1 MNDLPRQKL
10 KEIIIQYGRSLCDE
24 PQRCEGLLRD
34 LCGQYQKE
42 IAVLVGALKE
52 RVPADL
58 LASQNSTPPVVFLA
72 RLTKKLQDNLGLAE
86 EAARWAVESWAL
98 ALGVI
103 SSNDLKTNPSSDP
116 PIPTPVPTPI
126 PTPVPDSAGQPTSSF
141 SVSSTIPVQLPV
153 NPVTIPSQPVPPPT
167 PPSPSNNWTKIAI
180 AISSVGV
187 LALAGSVV
195 HFQEQQKQ
203 ASDREIAELKARE
216 EQRLEAEQ
224 RQREEAE
231 RRRKEAEQQ
240 LAEEQRRRQEAEAR
254 LEAARQKSETFV
266 PSESVNQDINEGEAI
281 SLIENLYYA
290 LSEKNFDQAR
300 SLYSPQLAESFSSPS
315 FFSQFKRVTVED
327 LQVTSRTD
335 TSINFIGQN
344 TYVYPDGST
353 QRELRSYTVRN
364 LDGELKIT
372 ASEFI
377 KVTKFR

>member
-1 MNDLPRQKL
+1 
-10 KEIIIQYGRSLCDE
+10 
-24 PQRCEGLLRD
+24 
-34 LCGQYQKE
+34 
-42 IAVLVGALKE
+42 
-52 RVPADL
+52 
-58 LASQNSTPPVVFLA
+58 
-72 RLTKKLQDNLGLAE
+72 
-86 EAARWAVESWAL
+86 VESWAL

-116 PIPTPVPTPI
+116 PIPTPI

-254 LEAARQKSETFV
+254 LEAARQY
-266 PSESVNQDINEGEAI
+266 PSQPQIQPPSQPPPKVSSRGTNATVSGTPGT
-281 SLIENLYYA
+281 
-290 LSEKNFDQAR
+290 KNMR
-300 SLYSPQLAESFSSPS
+300 SGAGTAYG
-315 FFSQFKRVTVED
+315 VV
-327 LQVTSRTD
+327 
-335 TSINFIGQN
+335 G
-344 TYVYPDGST
+344 
-353 QRELRSYTVRN
+353 TVRT
-364 LDGELKIT
+364 GERLQILG
-372 ASEFI
+372 SSYDRGGYQWY
-377 KVTKFR
+377 KVYHPQSGTTGWIAAQLISSD

>member
-34 LCGQYQKE
+34 LCGKYQKE

-254 LEAARQKSETFV
+254 LEAARQK
-266 PSESVNQDINEGEAI
+266 
-281 SLIENLYYA
+281 
-290 LSEKNFDQAR
+290 
-300 SLYSPQLAESFSSPS
+300 
-315 FFSQFKRVTVED
+315 
-327 LQVTSRTD
+327 
-335 TSINFIGQN
+335 
-344 TYVYPDGST
+344 
-353 QRELRSYTVRN
+353 
-364 LDGELKIT
+364 
-372 ASEFI
+372 
-377 KVTKFR
+377 

>member
-103 SSNDLKTNPSSDP
+103 SSNDLKTNPSSDL
-116 PIPTPVPTPI
+116 PIPTPI
-126 PTPVPDSAGQPTSSF
+126 PTPVPDSPGQPTSSF

-180 AISSVGV
+180 ALGSVGV

>member
-34 LCGQYQKE
+34 LCGKYQKE

-116 PIPTPVPTPI
+116 PIPTPI
-126 PTPVPDSAGQPTSSF
+126 PTPVPDSPGQPTSSF

-231 RRRKEAEQQ
+231 RQGKEAERQRKEAEQQ
-240 LAEEQRRRQEAEAR
+240 LAEEQKRRQEAEAR
-254 LEAARQKSETFV
+254 LEAARQY
-266 PSESVNQDINEGEAI
+266 PSQPQIQPPSQPPPKVSSSGTNATVSGTPGTKNIRSGAGTA
-281 SLIENLYYA
+281 YA
-290 LSEKNFDQAR
+290 
-300 SLYSPQLAESFSSPS
+300 
-315 FFSQFKRVTVED
+315 VV
-327 LQVTSRTD
+327 
-335 TSINFIGQN
+335 G
-344 TYVYPDGST
+344 
-353 QRELRSYTVRN
+353 TVRTGDR
-364 LDGELKIT
+364 LQILGSSYDRGGYQWY
-372 ASEFI
+372 
-377 KVTKFR
+377 KVYHPQSGTTGWIAAQLISSD

>member
-34 LCGQYQKE
+34 LCGKYQKE

-103 SSNDLKTNPSSDP
+103 SSNDLKTNPSSDL
-116 PIPTPVPTPI
+116 PIPTPI
-126 PTPVPDSAGQPTSSF
+126 PTPVPDSPGQPTSSF

-180 AISSVGV
+180 ALGSVGV

>member
-1 MNDLPRQKL
+1 
-10 KEIIIQYGRSLCDE
+10 
-24 PQRCEGLLRD
+24 RD

-103 SSNDLKTNPSSDP
+103 SSNDVKTNPSSDP
-116 PIPTPVPTPI
+116 PIPTPI

-141 SVSSTIPVQLPV
+141 SVPSTIPVQLPV

-180 AISSVGV
+180 ALGSVGV
-187 LALAGSVV
+187 LALVGSVV

>member
-10 KEIIIQYGRSLCDE
+10 KEIIIQYGRSLYDE

-116 PIPTPVPTPI
+116 PIPTPI

-141 SVSSTIPVQLPV
+141 SVSLTIPVQLPV

-254 LEAARQKSETFV
+254 LEAARQY
-266 PSESVNQDINEGEAI
+266 PSQPQIQPPSQPPPKVSSRGTNATVSGTPGT
-281 SLIENLYYA
+281 
-290 LSEKNFDQAR
+290 KNMR
-300 SLYSPQLAESFSSPS
+300 SGAGTAYG
-315 FFSQFKRVTVED
+315 VV
-327 LQVTSRTD
+327 
-335 TSINFIGQN
+335 G
-344 TYVYPDGST
+344 
-353 QRELRSYTVRN
+353 TVRT
-364 LDGELKIT
+364 GERLQILG
-372 ASEFI
+372 SSYDRGGYQWY
-377 KVTKFR
+377 KVYHPQSGTTGWIAAQLISSD

>member
-34 LCGQYQKE
+34 LCGKYQKE

-116 PIPTPVPTPI
+116 PVPTPI

-300 SLYSPQLAESFSSPS
+300 SLYSSQLAESFSPS
-315 FFSQFKRVTVED
+315 FFSQFERVTVED

>member
-10 KEIIIQYGRSLCDE
+10 KEIIIQYGHSLCDE

-58 LASQNSTPPVVFLA
+58 LASQNSTPAVVFLA

-103 SSNDLKTNPSSDP
+103 SSNDLKTNPSLAP

-126 PTPVPDSAGQPTSSF
+126 PTPVTDSAGQPTSSF

-180 AISSVGV
+180 ALGSVGV
-187 LALAGSVV
+187 LALVGSVV

-216 EQRLEAEQ
+216 EQRL
-224 RQREEAE
+224 
-231 RRRKEAEQQ
+231 
-240 LAEEQRRRQEAEAR
+240 
-254 LEAARQKSETFV
+254 
-266 PSESVNQDINEGEAI
+266 
-281 SLIENLYYA
+281 
-290 LSEKNFDQAR
+290 
-300 SLYSPQLAESFSSPS
+300 
-315 FFSQFKRVTVED
+315 
-327 LQVTSRTD
+327 
-335 TSINFIGQN
+335 
-344 TYVYPDGST
+344 
-353 QRELRSYTVRN
+353 
-364 LDGELKIT
+364 
-372 ASEFI
+372 
-377 KVTKFR
+377 